1 MLISCVWLFSQVF
14 PPQEETREVRFI
26 QSCERACNEQRDSGF
41 CARYCVC
48 MLDTLE
54 RENAIEG
61 VYAGERSEALQSR
74 VQDIAGRCT
83 VETDNALLEGGG
95 Q

>member
-1 MLISCVWLFSQVF
+1 
-14 PPQEETREVRFI
+14 
-26 QSCERACNEQRDSGF
+26 
-41 CARYCVC
+41 

-54 RENAIEG
+54 RENEIEG
-61 VYAGERSEALQSR
+61 DYAGERSEALQTR